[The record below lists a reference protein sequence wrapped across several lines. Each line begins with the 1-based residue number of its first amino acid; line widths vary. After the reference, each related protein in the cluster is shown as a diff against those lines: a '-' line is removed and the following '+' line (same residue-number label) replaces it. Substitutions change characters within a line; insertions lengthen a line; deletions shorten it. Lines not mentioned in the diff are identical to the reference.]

1 MKGPTSK
8 EKRLVLFE
16 NPILEKFTLV
26 SVGLF
31 AVIWGVVLPLVAFA
45 GWGEVPFLTAAAL
58 AICGVLGWS
67 LFEYIAHRYLFH
79 WDAKWLPARQLVFA
93 VHGNH
98 HIQPTDDLRNLMPP
112 IVSLPVAGL
121 IWALFYGVAGD
132 AGTWVV
138 FGFLVGYVA
147 YDLTHY
153 ACHQW
158 KMRGRIGKIMKR
170 HHMRHHFISEDGNFG
185 VTTPLWDRVFRTQ
198 ISGTSERGIA
208 KKERELSVHPAE

>member
-1 MKGPTSK
+1 MGPASK

-16 NPILEKFTLV
+16 NPMLEKFTLV

-31 AVIWGVVLPLVAFA
+31 AAIWAAVLPLVAFA
-45 GWGEVPFLTAAAL
+45 GWGRVSFLTAAVL
-58 AICGVLGWS
+58 AISGMLVWS
-67 LFEYIAHRYLFH
+67 VFEYIAHRYLFH
-79 WDAKWLPARQLVFA
+79 WDPQWLPARQLVFA

-98 HIQPTDDLRNLMPP
+98 HIQPMDDLRNLMPP
-112 IVSLPVAGL
+112 IVSLPVAAL
-121 IWALFYGVAGD
+121 IWGLFYGLAGH
-132 AGTWVV
+132 AGTWMF

-185 VTTPLWDRVFRTQ
+185 VTTPFWDRVFRTR
-198 ISGTSERGIA
+198 ISGASERIAKNERGIP
-208 KKERELSVHPAE
+208 SHPAE